1 MTADSTTPAPAVAA
15 PRIEAATATVPAQL
29 TSSPDAS
36 PTTYIAAADTEDESH
51 SESSKSAAPS
61 SEQEQAAQLSTA
73 ADEKPGYEYNPGVR
87 SFVGGKY
94 KEKWYQ
100 VWRPKNPPAPPPP
113 SLDDARLIPLANAS
127 IINRIFFQ
135 WMTPIMVLG
144 YQRPLEATDLWAL
157 SEDLSA
163 KQLGGRLNRDW
174 ERRVR
179 EAKEYNEKLVSG
191 EIQPGWKRRTSW
203 ALRSTLNPKGGNVK
217 QREAR
222 WRAPPKPAPAAAPAG
237 PPKPGQP
244 KPPKAPKD
252 PSGHKKP
259 SLVWAMHDQLGWKL
273 WSGLAFKIVGDASL
287 ITSPLVLKA
296 IIKYAQELYAA
307 HARGIPGPPVGHGV
321 GLSFALFFMQIISS
335 LGTHQFFWRSMSCG
349 VESRAALI
357 TAIFDRAMKM
367 NGKARSSGKLINHI
381 STDCSRIDFASAWF
395 SVVFAAPIQMIVCI
409 IILLTQLG
417 PSALA
422 GFAIFVLATPLQMQA
437 MKALFTIRRASMKWT
452 DSRAKTI
459 QEVLGGMR
467 IVKSFSHESKFLE
480 RIYDIRKNEL
490 NGIRKILIIR
500 SANNAIAFSLPILAA
515 VLAFVIYSLTG
526 HDLNPAIVFPSLTLF
541 QLLRMPLMFLPLSL
555 SATTDAK
562 NAFDRLYTVFTA
574 EQLEDTVEHDE
585 DSKFALVVRDASFRW
600 ETVEADEALQSSA
613 KPKGGAKGG
622 KGGEAASKPASGPG
636 MFGKAKKL
644 MKKSAAP
651 PAANEPGLPAPVSAK
666 KPNTDNTRRLQEIQ
680 AEQNDAAA
688 DSDNEAILTEAQLE
702 PTIGEA
708 TTSEKTSEAVQEP
721 FSMSHVN
728 VTIPKGELVAIVG
741 PVGSG
746 KSSFLQACIGE
757 MRQTNGSVQWGS
769 ERVAY
774 CSQSAW
780 IQNATLR
787 DNILFGQPFD
797 EERYWDAVKVSE
809 LEADL
814 AMLPAGDLTE
824 IGEKGV
830 TLSGGQKQ
838 RVNIARALYYNAE
851 IVCLDDPLS
860 AVDAHVGKALF
871 YNAIMGLRAKGA
883 TVLLVTHALHFLPD
897 VDRIITLEDGR
908 IVEMGTYDQLN
919 TANGPFQRL
928 VLEFGGE
935 KEKDEEEK
943 KEDEAEAIED
953 AEDGGKKGKKVDR
966 ANLSGGKD
974 DKAGALMQAEERN
987 TGSVSMRVYLSY
999 LKFGRGAYMVPI
1011 CVISITLM
1019 QVANILNSYWLIWW
1033 QKDHFNKPI
1042 GFYMGIYAML
1052 GIVMTIF
1059 TFIMGCAM
1067 GFLSY
1072 YACKRVHHEAI
1083 QRVVYAPMAWLDVT
1097 PIGRIM
1103 NRFSKDVDVVDNQLA
1118 DAVRMAANT
1127 LASVAGAVILI
1138 TILTH
1143 YFVIAVAVVLV
1154 FYFYG
1159 ALFYRSSAREV
1170 KRLDA
1175 ILRSSLYSHFSETL
1189 SGLATIRAYRETDTF
1204 IKENQKRMDV
1214 ENRAYYLSITNQRWL
1229 GVRLDML
1236 GALLVLIV
1244 ALLTTASST
1253 PITGGNAGIAL
1264 TYMLTVAQA
1273 FSWMTRQI
1281 AEVENDSASVE
1292 RLLYYAEELEQE
1304 KAQTRPDNPTRESW
1318 PEEGRISFKDV
1329 WLSYRPGLPSVLK
1342 GISFDVGSGEKV
1354 GIVGR
1359 TGAGKSSLLTAL
1371 LRLVELSKGSIEID
1385 GVDVGN
1391 IGLED
1396 LRRKLAILPQ
1406 EPLLFSGTLRSNLDP
1421 FGIYDDARLNDALKR
1436 AYLIGDDT
1444 HTHGAATPVMPVIEA
1459 GSETASVDEDEK
1471 KALAV
1476 SGDSTPGRTVS
1487 RINLDTVIE
1496 EEGANLSVGQRSLV
1510 SLARALVKNSK
1521 IILLDE
1527 ATASVDLETDAK
1539 IQQTIRE
1546 EFANRTILCIAHRLR
1561 TILSYDRIAVFDKGE
1576 LAEYASPLELFDQV
1590 DGIFHS
1596 MCVRSNITR
1605 DEIVRNAKTSAFH

>member
-1 MTADSTTPAPAVAA
+1 MSTSVDSTTHSSTTP
-15 PRIEAATATVPAQL
+15 TVP
-29 TSSPDAS
+29 SSPSAL
-36 PTTYIAAADTEDESH
+36 IADTEDESH
-51 SESSKSAAPS
+51 SESSTSAAPS
-61 SEQEQAAQLSTA
+61 SDKAGPVSTA
-73 ADEKPGYEYNPGVR
+73 GEEKPGYDYNPGNR
-87 SFVGGKY
+87 TFVQGKH
-94 KEKWYQ
+94 KQKWYQ
-100 VWRPKNPPAPPPP
+100 VWRPKNPPPAPPS
-113 SLDDARLIPLANAS
+113 SLDDATLIPLANAN

-163 KQLGGRLNRDW
+163 KQLGGQLNKDW

-179 EAKEYNEKLVSG
+179 EAKDYNAKLVSG
-191 EIQPGWKRRTSW
+191 EIQPGWRRRTSW
-203 ALRSTLNPKGGNVK
+203 ALRSTLNPKGGKSK
-217 QREAR
+217 QREAK
-222 WRAPPKPAPAAAPAG
+222 WRAPPRPAPAAAPAPAA

-244 KPPKAPKD
+244 KPKSARD

-273 WSGLAFKIVGDASL
+273 WSGLIFKIVGDTSL

-296 IIKYAQELYAA
+296 IIKYAQELYSA
-307 HARGIPGPPVGHGV
+307 HARGVPGPPVGHGV

-335 LGTHQFFWRSMSCG
+335 LATHQFFWRSMSCG

-357 TAIFDRAMKM
+357 TAIFERAMKM

-395 SVVFAAPIQMIVCI
+395 SVVFAAPVQMIICI
-409 IILLTQLG
+409 VILLTQLG

-422 GFAIFVLATPLQMQA
+422 GFAIMVLAVPLQLQA
-437 MKALFTIRRASMKWT
+437 MKALFTIRHASMKWT
-452 DSRAKTI
+452 DARAKTI

-467 IVKSFSHESKFLE
+467 IVKSFSHEAKFLE

-500 SANNAIAFSLPILAA
+500 SANNAVAFSLPILAA
-515 VLAFVIYSLTG
+515 VLAFVVYSLIG
-526 HDLNPAIVFPSLTLF
+526 HGLNPAVVFPSLTLF

-574 EQLEDTVEHDE
+574 EQLEDTVQHDQH
-585 DSKFALVVRDASFRW
+585 SNYALLVRNGSFRW
-600 ETVEADEALQSSA
+600 EAVEADEALQSKA
-613 KPKGGAKGG
+613 KARAGSKGADGAKTTSSES
-622 KGGEAASKPASGPG
+622 KSASSPG
-636 MFGKAKKL
+636 ILGKAKKL

-651 PAANEPGLPAPVSAK
+651 PAANEPGLPVPVSAK
-666 KPNTDNTRRLQEIQ
+666 KANTDNARRLQEIQ
-680 AEQNDAAA
+680 AEQDDNTA
-688 DSDNEAILTEAQLE
+688 DGDNEAIVTEAQLE

-708 TTSEKTSEAVQEP
+708 TDAEKAVEEVQEP
-721 FSMSHVN
+721 FSMSHIN
-728 VTIPKGELVAIVG
+728 LTIQKGELVAIVG

-757 MRQTNGSVQWGS
+757 MRQTSGSVQWGS

-780 IQNATLR
+780 IQNTTLR
-787 DNILFGQPFD
+787 DNILFGQSFD
-797 EERYWDAVKVSE
+797 EERYWNAVKVSE

-814 AMLPAGDLTE
+814 AILPAGDLTE

-830 TLSGGQKQ
+830 NLSGGQKQ
-838 RVNIARALYYNAE
+838 RVNIARALYYNAD

-871 YNAIMGLRAKGA
+871 YNAIMGLRARGA

-908 IVEMGTYDQLN
+908 IVEMGTYDELN

-928 VLEFGGE
+928 VVEFGGE
-935 KEKDEEEK
+935 KEKDEEQN

-953 AEDGGKKGKKVDR
+953 TDEDGKKPVKTDR
-966 ANLSGGKD
+966 ANLSGGKSGGKSG

-987 TGSVSMRVYLSY
+987 TGSVSLRVYLTY
-999 LKFGRGAYMVPI
+999 LKYGRGAYMVPI
-1011 CVISITLM
+1011 CVMSIVLM

-1033 QKDHFNKPI
+1033 QKDHFHEPI

-1052 GIVMTIF
+1052 GVVMTIF
-1059 TFIMGCAM
+1059 TFIMGCTM

-1143 YFVIAVAVVLV
+1143 YFVIAVAVVLI
-1154 FYFYG
+1154 FYFFG

-1189 SGLATIRAYRETDTF
+1189 SGLATIRAYRETDSF

-1264 TYMLTVAQA
+1264 TYILTVSQA

-1304 KAQTRPDNPTRESW
+1304 KAQSRPDNPTRESW
-1318 PEEGRISFKDV
+1318 PEEGRISFKDI

-1342 GISFDVGSGEKV
+1342 GISFEVGSGEKV

-1385 GVDVGN
+1385 GIDVGN

-1406 EPLLFSGTLRSNLDP
+1406 EPLLFSGTLRTNLDP

-1444 HTHGAATPVMPVIEA
+1444 HTHGAATPVMPAIEA
-1459 GSETASVDEDEK
+1459 GSETASASDDEK
-1471 KALAV
+1471 KALAT
-1476 SGDSTPGRTVS
+1476 SGDSTPGRSVS

-1576 LAEYASPLELFDQV
+1576 LAEYASPLELFDRP

-1605 DEIVRNAKTSAFH
+1605 DEIVRNAVKPVAAFQ

>member
-1 MTADSTTPAPAVAA
+1 MTASSANAATSATAPNPEAPSAYTIPQSSSSPAVESAA
-15 PRIEAATATVPAQL
+15 SAPH
-29 TSSPDAS
+29 
-36 PTTYIAAADTEDESH
+36 ADTEDESH
-51 SESSKSAAPS
+51 SESSRSVAPS
-61 SEQEQAAQLSTA
+61 SEKAAQLSS

-87 SFVGGKY
+87 NFEGGKH

-100 VWRPKNPPAPPPP
+100 IWRPKNPPLPPPS
-113 SLDDARLIPLANAS
+113 SLDDAKLIPLANANL
-127 IINRIFFQ
+127 INRIFFQ

-163 KQLGGRLNRDW
+163 KQLGGQLNRDW
-174 ERRVR
+174 DRRVR
-179 EAKEYNEKLVSG
+179 EAKEYNAKLVSG

-203 ALRSTLNPKGGNVK
+203 TIRSKLNPKGGNFK
-217 QREAR
+217 QREER
-222 WRAPPKPAPAAAPAG
+222 WRAPPKVVPTAPSAG
-237 PPKPGQP
+237 Q
-244 KPPKAPKD
+244 PPKAPND

-273 WSGLAFKIVGDASL
+273 WSGLIFKIVGDASL

-307 HARGIPGPPVGHGV
+307 HAAGVPGPNVGRGV

-395 SVVFAAPIQMIVCI
+395 SVVFAAPIQMIICI
-409 IILLTQLG
+409 VILLTQLG

-422 GFAIFVLATPLQMQA
+422 GFGIFALATPLQMQA
-437 MKALFTIRRASMKWT
+437 MKALFRIRRASMKWT
-452 DSRAKTI
+452 DARAKTI

-467 IVKSFSHESKFLE
+467 IVKSFSHEAKFLE

-490 NGIRKILIIR
+490 TGIRKILIIR

-515 VLAFVIYSLTG
+515 VLAFIVYSLTG
-526 HDLNPAIVFPSLTLF
+526 HELNPAIVFPSLTLF

-600 ETVEADEALQSSA
+600 ETVQADETMES
-613 KPKGGAKGG
+613 KTKGKGKGGAKGNAANGAAGAKSASG
-622 KGGEAASKPASGPG
+622 KGRL
-636 MFGKAKKL
+636 KKF

-651 PAANEPGLPAPVSAK
+651 PAANQPGLPTPVSAK
-666 KPNTDNTRRLQEIQ
+666 EANTDNEKRLQEIE
-680 AEQNDAAA
+680 AERDDLAA
-688 DSDNEAILTEAQLE
+688 DGDNEAVLTEAPLE

-708 TTSEKTSEAVQEP
+708 TALNEKVEEPEQVP

-780 IQNATLR
+780 IQNATVR
-787 DNILFGQPFD
+787 NNILFGQPFD
-797 EERYWDAVKVSE
+797 EERYWHAIKVSE
-809 LEADL
+809 LETDL
-814 AMLPAGDLTE
+814 AILPNGDLTE

-838 RVNIARALYYNAE
+838 RVNIARALYYNADV
-851 IVCLDDPLS
+851 VCLDDPLS

-871 YNAIMGLRAKGA
+871 YNAIMGLRAKGT

-935 KEKDEEEK
+935 KEKEEEVK
-943 KEDEAEAIED
+943 KEEEADAIED
-953 AEDGGKKGKKVDR
+953 DEDSKKGKQVAR
-966 ANLSGGKD
+966 AKLSGKAG
-974 DKAGALMQAEERN
+974 DKAGVQMQAEERN
-987 TGSVSMRVYLSY
+987 TGSVSARVYLSY
-999 LKFGRGAYMVPI
+999 FKFGRGIYMVPI
-1011 CVISITLM
+1011 CIGSVTLM
-1019 QVANILNSYWLIWW
+1019 QVANIFNSYWLIWW
-1033 QKDHFNKPI
+1033 QQNHFHHEI

-1052 GIVMTIF
+1052 GIMMTIF
-1059 TFIMGCAM
+1059 TFVMGCAM

-1072 YACKRVHHEAI
+1072 YACKRLHHEAI

-1097 PIGRIM
+1097 PVGRIM
-1103 NRFSKDVDVVDNQLA
+1103 NRFAKDVDVVDNQLA

-1143 YFVIAVAVVLV
+1143 YFVIAVAFVLI
-1154 FYFYG
+1154 FYFFG

-1189 SGLATIRAYRETDTF
+1189 SGLATIRAYRETDSF

-1292 RLLYYAEELEQE
+1292 RLLFYAEELDQE
-1304 KAQTRPDNPTRESW
+1304 KPQKREDNPTRESW
-1318 PEEGRISFKDV
+1318 PEEGRISFKNI

-1385 GVDVGN
+1385 GVDVAN

-1444 HTHGAATPVMPVIEA
+1444 QTQGAATPVMPVIES
-1459 GSETASVDEDEK
+1459 GSETASVDDEK

-1476 SGDSTPGRTVS
+1476 SGDSTPSRQVVS

-1561 TILSYDRIAVFDKGE
+1561 TILAYDRIAVFDKGE
-1576 LAEYASPLELFDQV
+1576 LAEYASPLELFDRE

-1605 DEIVRNAKTSAFH
+1605 DEIVRNAKSSSFQ

>member
-1 MTADSTTPAPAVAA
+1 MSVPASSIPQPGARPDPASASVDTTTHSSTTPAGPSA
-15 PRIEAATATVPAQL
+15 PSAI
-29 TSSPDAS
+29 
-36 PTTYIAAADTEDESH
+36 IADTEDESH
-51 SESSKSAAPS
+51 SESSRSAAPS
-61 SEQEQAAQLSTA
+61 SEKAGPVSTA
-73 ADEKPGYEYNPGVR
+73 GEEKPGYEYNPGNR
-87 SFVGGKY
+87 SFVGGKH

-100 VWRPKNPPAPPPP
+100 VWRPKNPPPAPPS
-113 SLDDARLIPLANAS
+113 SLDDATLLPLANAN
-127 IINRIFFQ
+127 IISRIFFQ

-157 SEDLSA
+157 SDDLSA
-163 KQLGGRLNRDW
+163 KQLGGQLNKDW

-179 EAKEYNEKLVSG
+179 QAKDYNAKLVSG
-191 EIQPGWKRRTSW
+191 EIRPGWTRRASW
-203 ALRSTLNPKGGNVK
+203 ALRSTLNPKGGSPK
-217 QREAR
+217 QREAS
-222 WRAPPKPAPAAAPAG
+222 WRAPPRPAPTAAAGPPG

-244 KPPKAPKD
+244 KPKSVKD

-259 SLVWAMHDQLGWKL
+259 SLVWAMHDQLVWKL
-273 WSGLAFKIVGDASL
+273 WSGLLFKIVGDTSL

-307 HARGIPGPPVGHGV
+307 HARGVPGPPVGHGV

-357 TAIFDRAMKM
+357 TAIFERAMKM

-395 SVVFAAPIQMIVCI
+395 SVVFAAPVQMIICI

-422 GFAIFVLATPLQMQA
+422 GFAIMVLAVPLQLQA

-452 DSRAKTI
+452 DARAKTI

-467 IVKSFSHESKFLE
+467 IVKSFSHEAKFLE

-515 VLAFVIYSLTG
+515 VLAFVVYSLTG
-526 HDLNPAIVFPSLTLF
+526 HDLNPAVVFPSLTLF
-541 QLLRMPLMFLPLSL
+541 QLLRMPLIFLPLSL
-555 SATTDAK
+555 SATTDAR
-562 NAFDRLYTVFTA
+562 NAFDRLYTTFTA
-574 EQLEDTVEHDE
+574 EQLEDTVEHNQ
-585 DSKFALVVRDASFRW
+585 DSKYALVVRDGSFRW
-600 ETVEADEALQSSA
+600 EAIEADETLQSKA
-613 KPKGGAKGG
+613 KPKAGSKGAEGAKS
-622 KGGEAASKPASGPG
+622 AASTSG

-644 MKKSAAP
+644 VKKSAAP

-666 KPNTDNTRRLQEIQ
+666 KANTDTTRHLQEIQ
-680 AEQNDAAA
+680 AEQDDIAA
-688 DSDNEAILTEAQLE
+688 DGDNEATVTEAQLE
-702 PTIGEA
+702 PTLGEA
-708 TTSEKTSEAVQEP
+708 TDAEKTAEEAQEP
-721 FSMSHVN
+721 FSMSHIN
-728 VTIPKGELVAIVG
+728 LSIQRGELVAIVG

-757 MRQTNGSVQWGS
+757 MRQTGGSVQWGS

-787 DNILFGQPFD
+787 DNILFGQSFD
-797 EERYWDAVKVSE
+797 EGRYWEAVKVSE

-814 AMLPAGDLTE
+814 AILPAGDLTE

-830 TLSGGQKQ
+830 NLSGGQKQ
-838 RVNIARALYYNAE
+838 RVNIARALYYNAD

-871 YNAIMGLRAKGA
+871 YNAIMGLRARGA

-908 IVEMGTYDQLN
+908 IVEMGTYDELN

-928 VLEFGGE
+928 VVEFGGE
-935 KEKDEEEK
+935 KEKDEEQH
-943 KEDEAEAIED
+943 KEDEAEAIEETEGD
-953 AEDGGKKGKKVDR
+953 SSKAKKPDR
-966 ANLSGGKD
+966 ANLSGGKAG

-987 TGSVSMRVYLSY
+987 TGSVSLRVYLTY
-999 LKFGRGAYMVPI
+999 LKYGRGVYMVPI
-1011 CVISITLM
+1011 CVGSIVLM

-1033 QKDHFNKPI
+1033 QKDHFHEPI

-1052 GIVMTIF
+1052 GVVMTIF
-1059 TFIMGCAM
+1059 TFIMGCTM

-1103 NRFSKDVDVVDNQLA
+1103 NRFAKDVDVVDNQLA

-1189 SGLATIRAYRETDTF
+1189 SGLTTIRAYRETDTF
-1204 IKENQKRMDV
+1204 ITENQKRMDV

-1264 TYMLTVAQA
+1264 TYMLTVSQA

-1304 KAQTRPDNPTRESW
+1304 KAQTRADNPTRASW
-1318 PEEGRISFKDV
+1318 PEDGRISFKDI

-1385 GVDVGN
+1385 GVDVGE

-1406 EPLLFSGTLRSNLDP
+1406 EPLLFSGTLRTNLDP

-1436 AYLIGDDT
+1436 ACLIGDDT
-1444 HTHGAATPVMPVIEA
+1444 HTHGAATPVMPAIEA
-1459 GSETASVDEDEK
+1459 SSDTASLSDDEK
-1471 KALAV
+1471 KALAA
-1476 SGDSTPGRTVS
+1476 SGDSTPGRSVS
-1487 RINLDTVIE
+1487 RINLDAVIE

-1561 TILSYDRIAVFDKGE
+1561 TILSYDRIAVFDQGE
-1576 LAEYASPLELFDQV
+1576 LAEYASPLELFDRPE
-1590 DGIFHS
+1590 GIFHS
-1596 MCVRSNITR
+1596 MCERSNITR
-1605 DEIVRNAKTSAFH
+1605 DEIVRNAAKPSSAAAF

>member
-1 MTADSTTPAPAVAA
+1 MSTAPDKAAQSAIPTPEVAPQPSSTSAVQSA
-15 PRIEAATATVPAQL
+15 
-29 TSSPDAS
+29 SSAV
-36 PTTYIAAADTEDESH
+36 IAGTDHESH
-51 SESSKSAAPS
+51 SESSRSAAPS
-61 SEQEQAAQLSTA
+61 SEQTPPLSVA
-73 ADEKPGYEYNPGVR
+73 GEEKPGYEYNPGVR
-87 SFVGGKY
+87 SFVGGKH

-100 VWRPKNPPAPPPP
+100 IWRPKNPPSPPPN

-144 YQRPLEATDLWAL
+144 YQRPLEATDLWQL

-163 KQLGGRLNRDW
+163 KQLGGQLNRDW
-174 ERRVR
+174 DRRVR
-179 EAKEYNEKLVSG
+179 KAKEYNAKLVSG
-191 EIQPGWKRRTSW
+191 EIQPGWRRRTSW
-203 ALRSTLNPKGGNVK
+203 ALGSTLKPKAGNTK

-222 WRAPPKPAPAAAPAG
+222 WRAPPKPTPSNAAPAG
-237 PPKPGQP
+237 SGKPA
-244 KPPKAPKD
+244 KTVKD
-252 PSGHKKP
+252 PSGHMKP

-273 WSGLAFKIVGDASL
+273 WSGLIFKIVGDASL

-296 IIKYAQELYAA
+296 IIKYAQEHYAA
-307 HARGIPGPPVGHGV
+307 IARGVPGPSVGEGV

-395 SVVFAAPIQMIVCI
+395 SVVFAAPVQMVICI

-422 GFAIFVLATPLQMQA
+422 GFAIFALATPLQLQA
-437 MKALFTIRRASMKWT
+437 MKALFKIRRASMKWT
-452 DSRAKTI
+452 DARAKTI

-467 IVKSFSHESKFLE
+467 IVKSFSHESKFLD
-480 RIYDIRKNEL
+480 RIYHIRKNEL

-515 VLAFVIYSLTG
+515 VLAFIVYSLTG

-555 SATTDAK
+555 SATTDAR

-574 EQLEDTVEHDE
+574 EQLEESVEHDE
-585 DSKFALVVRDASFRW
+585 ESKFALVVRDGSFRW
-600 ETVEADEALQSSA
+600 ETAEAEEALQSKT
-613 KPKGGAKGG
+613 KPKGAAKGAAGAK
-622 KGGEAASKPASGPG
+622 STSGQG
-636 MFGKAKKL
+636 RFGKTKNF
-644 MKKSAAP
+644 MKKSTTP
-651 PAANEPGLPAPVSAK
+651 PAANESGLPAPVTAK
-666 KPNTDNTRRLQEIQ
+666 KPDTDNGRRLQQIQ
-680 AEQNDAAA
+680 AEQNDSAVE
-688 DSDNEAILTEAQLE
+688 DDTEAVLTEAQLE
-702 PTIGEA
+702 PNIGEA
-708 TTSEKTSEAVQEP
+708 TSSEKVEIEEQVP
-721 FSMSHVN
+721 FSMNHVN
-728 VTIPKGELVAIVG
+728 MTIPKGELVAIVG

-757 MRQTNGSVQWGS
+757 MRQTGGSVQWGS

-780 IQNATLR
+780 IQNATVR
-787 DNILFGQPFD
+787 NNILFGQPFD
-797 EERYWDAVKVSE
+797 EERYWHAVKVSE
-809 LEADL
+809 LETDL
-814 AMLPAGDLTE
+814 AILPAGDLTE

-830 TLSGGQKQ
+830 NLSGGQKQ
-838 RVNIARALYYNAE
+838 RVNIARALYYNAD

-871 YNAIMGLRAKGA
+871 YNAIMGLRAKGT

-897 VDRIITLEDGR
+897 VDRIITLEDGH
-908 IVEMGTYDQLN
+908 IAEMGTYDELN
-919 TANGPFQRL
+919 HANGPFQRL

-935 KEKDEEEK
+935 KEQDEEEK
-943 KEDEAEAIED
+943 KEDEDEAIEEAD
-953 AEDGGKKGKKVDR
+953 GKKGKKVDR
-966 ANLSGGKD
+966 SHLTGGKGGE
-974 DKAGALMQAEERN
+974 KAGTLMQAEERN
-987 TGSVSMRVYLSY
+987 TGSVSLRVYLSY
-999 LKFGRGAYMVPI
+999 LKFGRGSYMVPI
-1011 CVISITLM
+1011 CLVSLVLM
-1019 QVANILNSYWLIWW
+1019 QVANIFNSYWLIWW
-1033 QKDHFNKPI
+1033 QKDHFNQPI

-1127 LASVAGAVILI
+1127 IASVAGAVILI

-1143 YFVIAVAVVLV
+1143 YFVIAVAVILI

-1189 SGLATIRAYRETDTF
+1189 SGLATIRAYRETETF

-1229 GVRLDML
+1229 GVRLDLL

-1264 TYMLTVAQA
+1264 TYMLTVSQA

-1318 PEEGRISFKDV
+1318 PEEGRISFKDI

-1342 GISFDVGSGEKV
+1342 GISLEVGSGEKV

-1371 LRLVELSKGSIEID
+1371 LRLVELSKGEIEIN
-1385 GVDVGN
+1385 GIDVGQ

-1444 HTHGAATPVMPVIEA
+1444 HTHSAATPVIAALTGDPD
-1459 GSETASVDEDEK
+1459 ASSLHDADSEK
-1471 KALAV
+1471 KALAL
-1476 SGDSTPGRTVS
+1476 SGDSTPTRTVS

-1546 EFANRTILCIAHRLR
+1546 EFSNRTILCIAHRLR

-1576 LAEYASPLELFDQV
+1576 LAEYASPLELFDRE
-1590 DGIFHS
+1590 DGIFRS

-1605 DEIVRNAKTSAFH
+1605 EEILRNAKTSGFEA

>member
-1 MTADSTTPAPAVAA
+1 MSLPVTNLAQSSAALQIEPASADTTVQTSTS
-15 PRIEAATATVPAQL
+15 RTV
-29 TSSPDAS
+29 SSDPSDPIPDA
-36 PTTYIAAADTEDESH
+36 PDESH
-51 SESSKSAAPS
+51 SESSRSAANS
-61 SEQEQAAQLSTA
+61 SQHAAHISTA
-73 ADEKPGYEYNPGVR
+73 GEEKSGYEYNPGVR
-87 SFVGGKY
+87 AFVGGKHR
-94 KEKWYQ
+94 EKWFQ
-100 VWRPKNPPAPPPP
+100 VWRPKDPPPAPPA
-113 SLDDARLIPLANAS
+113 SLDDATLIPLANANVIS
-127 IINRIFFQ
+127 RIFFQ

-144 YQRPLEATDLWAL
+144 YQRPLEATDLWVL

-163 KQLGGRLNRDW
+163 KQLGGQLNKDW

-179 EAKEYNEKLVSG
+179 EAKDYNAKLVSG
-191 EIQPGWKRRTSW
+191 EIRPGWRRRTSW
-203 ALRSTLNPKGGNVK
+203 ALRSVLNPKGGDVK
-217 QREAR
+217 QREAS
-222 WRAPPKPAPAAAPAG
+222 WRAPPRPAPAAAAPAG
-237 PPKPGQP
+237 PPTSGPSQAKVT
-244 KPPKAPKD
+244 KD
-252 PSGHKKP
+252 SSGHKKP

-273 WSGLAFKIVGDASL
+273 WSGLLFKIVGDTSL

-296 IIKYAQELYAA
+296 IIKFAQELNAA
-307 HARGIPGPPVGHGV
+307 HARGEPGPPVGRGV

-395 SVVFAAPIQMIVCI
+395 SIVFAAPIQMIICI

-422 GFAIFVLATPLQMQA
+422 GFAIFVIATPLQLQT
-437 MKALFTIRRASMKWT
+437 MKALFKFRRGSMKWT
-452 DSRAKTI
+452 DARAKTI

-467 IVKSFSHESKFLE
+467 IVKSFSHEAKFLE

-490 NGIRKILIIR
+490 NGIRKILILR

-515 VLAFVIYSLTG
+515 VLAFVVYSLTG

-585 DSKFALVVRDASFRW
+585 NSKHALVVRDASFRW
-600 ETVEADEALQSSA
+600 ETVEADEALQSKA
-613 KPKGGAKGG
+613 KPKKGAKG
-622 KGGEAASKPASGPG
+622 AAAEVRPASRTD
-636 MFGKAKKL
+636 MFSKAKRGAK
-644 MKKSAAP
+644 MS
-651 PAANEPGLPAPVSAK
+651 PAVPVTNKPGLPTPVSAK
-666 KPNTDNTRRLQEIQ
+666 MPDSDNARRLQQIRS
-680 AEQNDAAA
+680 EQNDSAA
-688 DSDNEAILTEAQLE
+688 DGNVEAIVTEAQLE
-702 PTIGEA
+702 PTLGEA
-708 TTSEKTSEAVQEP
+708 TSAEKTVEEVQEP

-728 VTIPKGELVAIVG
+728 LSIPKGELVAIVG

-757 MRQTNGSVQWGS
+757 MRQTSGSVQWGS

-780 IQNATLR
+780 IQNATVR
-787 DNILFGQPFD
+787 NNILFGQPFD
-797 EERYWDAVKVSE
+797 EERYWHAVKVSE

-830 TLSGGQKQ
+830 NLSGGQKQ
-838 RVNIARALYYNAE
+838 RVNIARALYYNAD

-883 TVLLVTHALHFLPD
+883 TVFLVTHALHFLPD
-897 VDRIITLEDGR
+897 VDRIITLEDGH
-908 IVEMGTYDQLN
+908 IAEMGTYDELN
-919 TANGPFQRL
+919 SANGPFQRL
-928 VLEFGGE
+928 VVEFGGE
-935 KEKDEEEK
+935 KEKNEEEEK
-943 KEDEAEAIED
+943 GDEAEAIED
-953 AEDGGKKGKKVDR
+953 AENDENKGNILDR
-966 ANLSGGKD
+966 SKLSGGKPG

-987 TGSVSMRVYLSY
+987 TGSVSMHVYISY
-999 LKFGRGAYMVPI
+999 LKFGRGTYMVPI
-1011 CVISITLM
+1011 CVGSIVLM

-1033 QKDHFNKPI
+1033 QQNHFNKPV

-1052 GIVMTIF
+1052 GIVMTMF
-1059 TFIMGCAM
+1059 TFVMGCAM

-1072 YACKRVHHEAI
+1072 YACKKVHHEAI

-1154 FYFYG
+1154 FYFFG

-1175 ILRSSLYSHFSETL
+1175 LLRSNLYSHFSETL

-1204 IKENQKRMDV
+1204 VKENQKRMDI

-1253 PITGGNAGIAL
+1253 PITGGKAGIAL

-1304 KAQTRPDNPTRESW
+1304 KAQTRPDNPMRESW
-1318 PEEGRISFKDV
+1318 PEEGRISFKDI
-1329 WLSYRPGLPSVLK
+1329 WLTYRPGLPSVLK
-1342 GISFDVGSGEKV
+1342 GISFEVGSGEKV

-1385 GVDVGN
+1385 GVDVGH

-1444 HTHGAATPVMPVIEA
+1444 HTHGAATPVIPVLEA
-1459 GSETASVDEDEK
+1459 GSETGSVEEDEK
-1471 KALAV
+1471 KVVSA
-1476 SGDSTPGRTVS
+1476 SGDSSPGRSIT
-1487 RINLDTVIE
+1487 RISLDTVIE

-1576 LAEYASPLELFDQV
+1576 LAEYASPLELFDRPE
-1590 DGIFHS
+1590 GIFHS

-1605 DEIVRNAKTSAFH
+1605 EEIVRNAQLGTAFQ

>member
-1 MTADSTTPAPAVAA
+1 MSGTSSSTPPLADPASHATAAVETSTHP
-15 PRIEAATATVPAQL
+15 ATVP
-29 TSSPDAS
+29 TVVH
-36 PTTYIAAADTEDESH
+36 DTEDESH
-51 SESSKSAAPS
+51 SEFSKSAVAS
-61 SEQEQAAQLSTA
+61 TDQAAQPSTA
-73 ADEKPGYEYNPGVR
+73 TDEKPGYEYNPGVR
-87 SFVGGKY
+87 SFVGGKH

-100 VWRPKNPPAPPPP
+100 VWRPKNPPLPPPN

-127 IINRIFFQ
+127 LINRIFFQ
-135 WMTPIMVLG
+135 WMTPIMILG

-163 KQLGGRLNRDW
+163 KQLGGQLNAHW
-174 ERRVR
+174 ARRVA
-179 EAKEYNEKLVSG
+179 EAKAYNEKLVSG
-191 EIQPGWKRRTSW
+191 EIQPGLKLRASW
-203 ALRSTLNPKGGNVK
+203 ALASTLNPKGGSRQ

-222 WRAPPKPAPAAAPAG
+222 WRAPPRPAPAAAAAG
-237 PPKPGQP
+237 PPQPGKPKLP
-244 KPPKAPKD
+244 KE

-259 SLVWAMHDQLGWKL
+259 SLVWAMHDQLAWKL
-273 WSGLAFKIVGDASL
+273 WSGLVFKIVGDASL

-296 IIKYAQELYAA
+296 IIKYAQELYTA
-307 HARGIPGPPVGHGV
+307 HARGVPGPPVGHGV

-349 VESRAALI
+349 VEARAALI

-381 STDCSRIDFASAWF
+381 STDCSRIDFASA
-395 SVVFAAPIQMIVCI
+395 C
-409 IILLTQLG
+409 
-417 PSALA
+417 
-422 GFAIFVLATPLQMQA
+422 
-437 MKALFTIRRASMKWT
+437 
-452 DSRAKTI
+452 
-459 QEVLGGMR
+459 
-467 IVKSFSHESKFLE
+467 
-480 RIYDIRKNEL
+480 
-490 NGIRKILIIR
+490 
-500 SANNAIAFSLPILAA
+500 LPILAA
-515 VLAFVIYSLTG
+515 VLAFVVYNLTG
-526 HDLNPAIVFPSLTLF
+526 HDLNPAIVFPALTLF

-555 SATTDAK
+555 SATTDAR

-585 DSKFALVVRDASFRW
+585 DSKHALIVHDASFRW
-600 ETVEADEALQSSA
+600 ETVEADEALPSA
-613 KPKGGAKGG
+613 KKGKNGAAAKKAGSAPKGV
-622 KGGEAASKPASGPG
+622 ESNAASRKGL
-636 MFGKAKKL
+636 FGKAKNFA
-644 MKKSAAP
+644 KKSAAP
-651 PAANEPGLPAPVSAK
+651 PAANAPGLPAPVTAK
-666 KPNTDNTRRLQEIQ
+666 VPDTDNGRRLEQIR
-680 AEQNDAAA
+680 AEQSDAAA
-688 DSDNEAILTEAQLE
+688 DGDNEAVLDVAKLE
-702 PTIGEA
+702 PTVGEA
-708 TTSEKTSEAVQEP
+708 QALEKVEETAQEP
-721 FSMSHVN
+721 FSMSHIN

-757 MRQTNGSVQWGS
+757 MRQTGGSVQWGS

-797 EERYWDAVKVSE
+797 EERYWEAVKVSE

-814 AMLPAGDLTE
+814 AILPAGDLTE

-830 TLSGGQKQ
+830 NLSGGQKQ

-871 YNAIMGLRAKGA
+871 YNAIMSLRAKGT

-897 VDRIITLEDGR
+897 VDRIITLEDGH
-908 IVEMGTYDQLN
+908 IAEMGTYDQLN

-953 AEDGGKKGKKVDR
+953 SVVDSKKGKKVDR
-966 ANLSGGKD
+966 NHLSGGKAGE
-974 DKAGALMQAEERN
+974 KAGATMQAEERN
-987 TGSVSMRVYLSY
+987 TGSVSLQVYLSY
-999 LKFGRGAYMVPI
+999 FKFGRGAYMVPL
-1011 CVISITLM
+1011 CVGSLALM
-1019 QVANILNSYWLIWW
+1019 QTTNILNSYWLIWW
-1033 QKDHFNKPI
+1033 QKNHFEKSI

-1052 GIVMTIF
+1052 GIVVTIL
-1059 TFIMGCAM
+1059 TFVMGCAM

-1072 YACKRVHHEAI
+1072 YACKRLHHEAI

-1127 LASVAGAVILI
+1127 IASVAGAVILI

-1154 FYFYG
+1154 FYFFG

-1189 SGLATIRAYRETDTF
+1189 SGLATIRAYRETETF
-1204 IKENQKRMDV
+1204 VRENQKRMDI

-1304 KAQTRPDNPTRESW
+1304 KAQTRTDNPTRESW
-1318 PEEGRISFKDV
+1318 PEEGRISFKDI

-1342 GISFDVGSGEKV
+1342 GISFEVGSGEKV

-1444 HTHGAATPVMPVIEA
+1444 NTHGAATPIMPVTEA
-1459 GSETASVDEDEK
+1459 ASETASTHDDEK
-1471 KALAV
+1471 AALAV
-1476 SGDSTPGRTVS
+1476 PGDATPGRNVS
-1487 RINLDTVIE
+1487 RINLDTVDVHLECVHELDQLVPLGTQLVECLAEVDGCLDDALAGRRRGGVDCDIGPNGRRFVVAALGE
-1496 EEGANLSVGQRSLV
+1496 EVLLV
-1510 SLARALVKNSK
+1510 RVYLGDLCVEREDLARQR
-1521 IILLDE
+1521 LLDD
-1527 ATASVDLETDAK
+1527 VDRLVADALLPGFE
-1539 IQQTIRE
+1539 RV
-1546 EFANRTILCIAHRLR
+1546 LGGL
-1561 TILSYDRIAVFDKGE
+1561 
-1576 LAEYASPLELFDQV
+1576 LELELHCDL
-1590 DGIFHS
+1590 GHARGGR
-1596 MCVRSNITR
+1596 MCCSEWLWTGRKL
-1605 DEIVRNAKTSAFH
+1605 AKGSTTG

>member
-1 MTADSTTPAPAVAA
+1 MSSTSSSTPPTADPASHATAAVETSTHPAPAL
-15 PRIEAATATVPAQL
+15 TVVH
-29 TSSPDAS
+29 
-36 PTTYIAAADTEDESH
+36 DTEDESH
-51 SESSKSAAPS
+51 SESSKSAVAS
-61 SEQEQAAQLSTA
+61 TDQAAQPSTA
-73 ADEKPGYEYNPGVR
+73 TDEKPGYEYNPGVR
-87 SFVGGKY
+87 SFVGGKH

-100 VWRPKNPPAPPPP
+100 VWRPKNPPLPPPN

-127 IINRIFFQ
+127 LINRIFFQ
-135 WMTPIMVLG
+135 WMTPIMILG

-163 KQLGGRLNRDW
+163 KQLGGQLNAHW
-174 ERRVR
+174 ARRVA
-179 EAKEYNEKLVSG
+179 EAKAYNEKLVSG
-191 EIQPGWKRRTSW
+191 EIQPGLKLRASW
-203 ALRSTLNPKGGNVK
+203 ALASTLNPKGGSRQ

-222 WRAPPKPAPAAAPAG
+222 WRAPPRPAPAAAAAG
-237 PPKPGQP
+237 PPQPGKP
-244 KPPKAPKD
+244 KLPKD

-259 SLVWAMHDQLGWKL
+259 SLVWAMHDQLAWKL
-273 WSGLAFKIVGDASL
+273 WSGLVFKIIGDASL

-307 HARGIPGPPVGHGV
+307 HARGVPGPPVGHGV

-349 VESRAALI
+349 VEARAALI

-395 SVVFAAPIQMIVCI
+395 SVIFAAPIQMIICV

-422 GFAIFVLATPLQMQA
+422 GLAIFVVATPIQLQT
-437 MKALFTIRRASMKWT
+437 MKMLFKIRRASMKWT
-452 DSRAKTI
+452 DARAKTI

-467 IVKSFSHESKFLE
+467 IVKSFSHESKFLQ

-500 SANNAIAFSLPILAA
+500 SANIALAFSLPILAA
-515 VLAFVIYSLTG
+515 VLAFVVYNLTG
-526 HDLNPAIVFPSLTLF
+526 HDLNPAIVFPALTLF

-555 SATTDAK
+555 SATTDAR

-585 DSKFALVVRDASFRW
+585 DSKHALIVHDASFRW
-600 ETVEADEALQSSA
+600 ETVEADEALPSA
-613 KPKGGAKGG
+613 KKGKNGAVAKKAGSAPKGV
-622 KGGEAASKPASGPG
+622 ESNAASRKGL
-636 MFGKAKKL
+636 FGKAKNFA
-644 MKKSAAP
+644 KKSAAP
-651 PAANEPGLPAPVSAK
+651 PAANAPGLPAPVTAK
-666 KPNTDNTRRLQEIQ
+666 VPDTDNGRRLEQIR
-680 AEQNDAAA
+680 AEQSDAAA
-688 DSDNEAILTEAQLE
+688 DGDNEAVLDVAKLE
-702 PTIGEA
+702 PTVGEA
-708 TTSEKTSEAVQEP
+708 QSLEKVEETAQEP
-721 FSMSHVN
+721 FSMSHIN

-757 MRQTNGSVQWGS
+757 MRQTGGSVQWGS
-769 ERVAY
+769 DRVAY

-797 EERYWDAVKVSE
+797 EERYWEAVKVSE

-814 AMLPAGDLTE
+814 AILPAGDLTE

-830 TLSGGQKQ
+830 NLSGGQKQ

-871 YNAIMGLRAKGA
+871 YNAIMSLRAKGT

-897 VDRIITLEDGR
+897 VDRIITLEDGH
-908 IVEMGTYDQLN
+908 IAEMGTYDQLN

-953 AEDGGKKGKKVDR
+953 SVVDSKKGKKVDR
-966 ANLSGGKD
+966 NHLSGGKAGE
-974 DKAGALMQAEERN
+974 KAGATMQAEERN
-987 TGSVSMRVYLSY
+987 TGSVSLQVYLSY
-999 LKFGRGAYMVPI
+999 FKFGRGAYMVPL
-1011 CVISITLM
+1011 CVGSLALM
-1019 QVANILNSYWLIWW
+1019 QTTNILNSYWLIWW
-1033 QKDHFNKPI
+1033 QKNHFDKSI

-1052 GIVMTIF
+1052 GIVVTIL
-1059 TFIMGCAM
+1059 TFVMGCAM

-1072 YACKRVHHEAI
+1072 YACKRLHHEAI

-1127 LASVAGAVILI
+1127 IASVAGAVILI

-1154 FYFYG
+1154 FYFFG

-1189 SGLATIRAYRETDTF
+1189 SGLATIRAYRETETF
-1204 IKENQKRMDV
+1204 VRENQKRMDI

-1304 KAQTRPDNPTRESW
+1304 KAQTRTDNPTRESW
-1318 PEEGRISFKDV
+1318 PEEGRISFKDI

-1342 GISFDVGSGEKV
+1342 GISFEVGSGEKV

-1444 HTHGAATPVMPVIEA
+1444 NTHGAATPIVPVTEA
-1459 GSETASVDEDEK
+1459 ASERSSSHDDEK
-1471 KALAV
+1471 AALAV
-1476 SGDSTPGRTVS
+1476 PGDATPGRNVS

-1546 EFANRTILCIAHRLR
+1546 EFGNRTILCIAHRLR

-1576 LAEYASPLELFDQV
+1576 LAEYASPLELFERD

-1605 DEIVRNAKTSAFH
+1605 DEIVRNAKSSAFQ